1 MVDEDAA
8 NERFDLVEKHQ
19 VLMIKARVAGAG
31 KSANCKHKGRLQG
44 YDIRSY
50 SKCLATS
57 RDWID
62 VETIAVYK

>member
-44 YDIRSY
+44 YDIRCY
-50 SKCLATS
+50 S
-57 RDWID
+57 
-62 VETIAVYK
+62 